1 MFVLMVSFYR
11 IYIYGSIFRVAIATQ
26 RVINC
31 HLIWRH
37 MMFLILFMVM
47 ILLMVMVMIMFR
59 DMVGFLFSLVV
70 PCKLLVCVS

>member
-11 IYIYGSIFRVAIATQ
+11 IYIYIYGSIFRVAIATQ

-31 HLIWRH
+31 LLIWCH
-37 MMFLILFMVM
+37 MMVLVMVM
-47 ILLMVMVMIMFR
+47 ILVMVMVMFR